1 MRIIYIYIRQHSPN
15 PAAKKISSRHI
26 ETEHLRIL
34 TPPYLILPPHTAS
47 NPRDPLH
54 TTAWTSSTSTTYTT
68 YDHTTSSTE
77 HRQTRRTRITDFTTR
92 QTRQIDRPFESSTS
106 QDEEAGNF

>member
-54 TTAWTSSTSTTYTT
+54 TTAWTSSTSTTL
-68 YDHTTSSTE
+68 SAPPPP
-77 HRQTRRTRITDFTTR
+77 QPTRAV
-92 QTRQIDRPFESSTS
+92 P
-106 QDEEAGNF
+106 AAP